1 MFPLQPLR
9 SFLPIDNP
17 LGFGGADFLELAIAA
32 LLVFFAL
39 VSRPWIEPYARR
51 LAPRT
56 TWCMLLLA
64 ALPIALRLLLLP
76 NHPVPIPDV
85 YDEFGH
91 LLVADTLR
99 HFRLANPPHSLPQFF
114 ETFFVLQR
122 PSYSSIYPI
131 GQGIV
136 LAIGWTLFGSPW
148 AGVVL
153 STGAFCALCYWMLRA
168 WTTPLWSL
176 IGGLLAAIEF
186 GPLNQW
192 MNSYW
197 GGAFTAVAGCLV
209 FGALPRLKAAPRER
223 DAILLGLGLAIH
235 LLTRPYE
242 SIFLF
247 LAVAL
252 YFLPMARATQELR
265 ALAKVA
271 PAALLIV
278 AAALGITLLQNKQ
291 VTGRWTT
298 LPYQLSQYVSTV
310 FRRPSRFNRIR
321 LHMAILP
328 RSSRWITGCSVGSTV
343 ITRIRS
349 QLTYCAWNS
358 GCVTTGSSFLRRSI
372 WRYLCSL
379 LLSGGFPSY
388 G

>member
-17 LGFGGADFLELAIAA
+17 LGFGAADFLELAIAA

-39 VSRPWIEPYARR
+39 LSRPWIEPYARR
-51 LAPRT
+51 LAPQT
-56 TWCMLLLA
+56 VWCMLLLA
-64 ALPIALRLLLLP
+64 ALPVPLRLLLLP
-76 NHPVPIPDV
+76 NHPVPTPDV

-99 HFRLANPPHSLPQFF
+99 PFRLANPPHSLPQFF

-122 PSYSSIYPI
+122 PTYSSIYPI
-131 GQGIV
+131 GQGIL
-136 LAIGWTLFGSPW
+136 LALGWTLLGTPW
-148 AGVVL
+148 AGAVL
-153 STGAFCALCYWMLRA
+153 STAAFCALCYWMLRA

-176 IGGLLAAIEF
+176 MGGLLAVIEF

-197 GGAFTAVAGCLV
+197 GGALTAVAGCLV
-209 FGALPRLKAAPRER
+209 FGALPRLKTAPRER

-247 LAVAL
+247 FAVAL
-252 YFLPMARATQELR
+252 YFLPLARAPQALR
-265 ALAKVA
+265 ALAKAA

-278 AAALGITLLQNKQ
+278 AAAL
-291 VTGRWTT
+291 
-298 LPYQLSQYVSTV
+298 
-310 FRRPSRFNRIR
+310 
-321 LHMAILP
+321 
-328 RSSRWITGCSVGSTV
+328 
-343 ITRIRS
+343 
-349 QLTYCAWNS
+349 
-358 GCVTTGSSFLRRSI
+358 
-372 WRYLCSL
+372 
-379 LLSGGFPSY
+379 
-388 G
+388 

>member
-1 MFPLQPLR
+1 MFPLPPLR
-9 SFLPIDNP
+9 AFLPIDNP
-17 LGFGGADFLELAIAA
+17 LGFGPADFLELAIAA
-32 LLVFFAL
+32 LLVLFAL

-56 TWCMLLLA
+56 AWRMLLLA
-64 ALPIALRLLLLP
+64 ALPVTLRLLLLP
-76 NHPVPIPDV
+76 NHPAPMPDV

-99 HFRLANPPHSLPQFF
+99 HFRLANPAHSLPQFF

-136 LAIGWTLFGSPW
+136 LAIGWTLLGSPW

-153 STGAFCALCYWMLRA
+153 STAAFCALCYWMLRA

-176 IGGLLAAIEF
+176 IGGLLAVIEF

-192 MNSYW
+192 MNDYW

-223 DAILLGLGLAIH
+223 DSILLGLGLAIH

-247 LAVAL
+247 LTVAL
-252 YFLPMARATQELR
+252 YFLPMARAPRELR

-278 AAALGITLLQNKQ
+278 AAALGVTLLQNKQ
-291 VTGRWTT
+291 VTGSWTT
-298 LPYQLSQYVSTV
+298 VP
-310 FRRPSRFNRIR
+310 
-321 LHMAILP
+321 
-328 RSSRWITGCSVGSTV
+328 
-343 ITRIRS
+343 
-349 QLTYCAWNS
+349 
-358 GCVTTGSSFLRRSI
+358 
-372 WRYLCSL
+372 
-379 LLSGGFPSY
+379 
-388 G
+388 